1 MHRQGAFFC
10 PGGETAKEATLPIEV
25 WTSDETGTM
34 VLMPESPDPDAPHG
48 GGEQA
53 PAPDA
58 APAPEPTHAAEL
70 RALRTMIES
79 RDQERAAREAQRDTQ
94 LATMERL
101 VRGED
106 LTPPAAT
113 TPAATVEPKA
123 EDFASHEDY
132 VRAAARFEAKQEVD
146 AERQA
151 QQQARQQEQQRA
163 QLQSRDH
170 AVRTQEEAF
179 IADHP
184 DYVDVVTRG
193 LVAKAPPEFRQLM
206 MLLDDAPAVAYQ
218 VAQDE
223 ALLGRLLQMPPG
235 PLFYALGR
243 LSASAGGGTRAP
255 AATETTEPPAVSDTR
270 TALASGGA
278 PPTAGTPLAPPA
290 QGPGQASPAGRRL
303 PAPPRPLG
311 GGGASGPGG
320 YRDDMSMSDYR
331 QWRANGGGR

>member
-1 MHRQGAFFC
+1 M
-10 PGGETAKEATLPIEV
+10 PIEV
-25 WTSDETGTM
+25 WTSDDTGTM

-48 GGEQA
+48 VAPQA
-53 PAPDA
+53 DATEAP
-58 APAPEPTHAAEL
+58 PAPESTHADEL

-113 TPAATVEPKA
+113 TPAAPVRPKA
-123 EDFASHEDY
+123 EDFTSHEEY
-132 VRAAARFEAKQEVD
+132 VEAAADWKATEKLD
-146 AERQA
+146 AFRAEQHH
-151 QQQARQQEQQRA
+151 ARQQEAQRA
-163 QLQSRDH
+163 QLQSRDQ

-243 LSASAGGGTRAP
+243 LSASAGGGTASL
-255 AATETTEPPAVSDTR
+255 ATETTEPPAGSDTR

-278 PPTAGTPLAPPA
+278 PPTAGTTLAPPA
-290 QGPGQASPAGRRL
+290 QGPGQAPDRGPGQASPAGRRL

-320 YRDDMSMSDYR
+320 FKEGLSMEEYKN
-331 QWRANGGGR
+331 WRKGSSTLPEWRERA